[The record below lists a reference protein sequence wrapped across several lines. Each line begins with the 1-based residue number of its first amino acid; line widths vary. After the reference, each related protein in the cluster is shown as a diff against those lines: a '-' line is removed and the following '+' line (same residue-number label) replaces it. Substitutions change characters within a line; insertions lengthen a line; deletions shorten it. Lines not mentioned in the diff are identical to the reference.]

1 MLWEEKQN
9 ILWGSY
15 NFYYEDEFDITYHED
30 KAYKLC
36 KKEYDNVE
44 SPELEVNPVTP
55 SMGPEFPSD
64 LNGDGRQFIIRVN
77 GLPETEESPV
87 VPDIGPEFSSDENGD
102 GPAIAKVEL
111 ERLRFSN
118 QTAGLFLTAGGAM
131 SSCTPGN
138 VCLMHGVSIDNHE
151 TNVDIDGAWSLQDG
165 TKLCGLQVADSLPCN
180 IVKSLSDGH
189 NASPTHLDCSINR
202 RYDGE
207 IRHTFS
213 LRDLLRNWLLVKI
226 KLCSFF
232 SGRNLTYIK
241 NCFHRI
247 EALPKGF
254 HFLIFDN
261 CGQNPYRFRTN

>member
-9 ILWGSY
+9 ILWGSI
-15 NFYYEDEFDITYHED
+15 NFYYEDDFDITYHED

-44 SPELEVNPVTP
+44 PPELEVNPVSP

-118 QTAGLFLTAGGAM
+118 QTAGLFLTAGGELR
-131 SSCTPGN
+131 SCTPGN
-138 VCLMHGVSIDNHE
+138 VCLIQGMSIDNHE

-165 TKLCGLQVADSLPCN
+165 TKLGGLQVADSLPCK

-202 RYDGE
+202 RYDGK

-213 LRDLLRNWLLVKI
+213 P
-226 KLCSFF
+226 S
-232 SGRNLTYIK
+232 
-241 NCFHRI
+241 
-247 EALPKGF
+247 PK
-254 HFLIFDN
+254 
-261 CGQNPYRFRTN
+261 